1 MQNEQMQNKQ
11 MQNEQM
17 QNKIQG
23 TADNLKE
30 KYSDIKE
37 NYSWQELV
45 EIFYFLR
52 SDQGCPWDQ
61 KQTHQSLRSN
71 MIEEAYEAVEAID
84 DQSPERLKDEL
95 GDVLLQVIFHAQISA
110 EQNEFTIQDVINN
123 LAQKLIRRHTHIF
136 GQDSATN
143 MQDALET
150 WQNNKRKEKGQK
162 LIADSVEDIP
172 KSYPALSKAFK
183 VQKRAAKAGFDWEEA
198 EDTIVKIK
206 EELLEVDAANK
217 KLSDIPIKNIDS
229 NIPMK
234 NLDSIETGSNS
245 ANMTA
250 NDNQTQSNQV
260 RDEAELNLEMEAGD
274 LLFAVVNYLRHLNV
288 DPEIALNRS
297 TQKFQKRFRK
307 VEELINQD
315 NLSMENLDLE
325 QLDKYWDQAKC
336 QI

>member
-1 MQNEQMQNKQ
+1 MQNKSQ
-11 MQNEQM
+11 EILD
-17 QNKIQG
+17 K
-23 TADNLKE
+23 LKE
-30 KYSDIKE
+30 KFSEIKD

-95 GDVLLQVIFHAQISA
+95 GDVLLQVIFHAQISS
-110 EQNEFTIQDVINN
+110 EQNEFTIQDVIDN

-136 GQDSATN
+136 GQDTATN
-143 MQDALET
+143 VQDALAT

-162 LIADSVEDIP
+162 LLADSVEDIP
-172 KSYPALSKAFK
+172 KSFPALSKAYK
-183 VQKRAAKAGFDWEEA
+183 VQKRAAKAGFDWEKA
-198 EDTIVKIK
+198 EDTLVKIK
-206 EELLEVDAANK
+206 EELTEVDAARNR
-217 KLSDIPIKNIDS
+217 LSEIQMQSIDS
-229 NIPMK
+229 VESQANPASPTAK
-234 NLDSIETGSNS
+234 NNQGQS
-245 ANMTA
+245 A
-250 NDNQTQSNQV
+250 QV
-260 RDEAELNLEMEAGD
+260 RHDQIKDEAELNLEMEAGD
-274 LLFAVVNYLRHLNV
+274 LLFAVVNYLRHLNI

-315 NLSMENLDLE
+315 NLQMENLNLE
-325 QLDKYWDQAKC
+325 QLDQYWDQAKC

>member
-1 MQNEQMQNKQ
+1 MQNKLQ
-11 MQNEQM
+11 P
-17 QNKIQG
+17 
-23 TADNLKE
+23 TTDNLKE
-30 KYSDIKE
+30 KYSEIKE
-37 NYSWQELV
+37 NYTWQELI

-84 DQSPERLKDEL
+84 DRSPERLKDEL

-110 EQNEFTIQDVINN
+110 EQNEFTIQDVIDN
-123 LAQKLIRRHTHIF
+123 LARKLIRRHTHIF

-143 MQDALET
+143 VQDALNT

-162 LIADSVEDIP
+162 SVADSVEDIP
-172 KSYPALSKAFK
+172 KSFPALSKAFK
-183 VQKRAAKAGFDWEEA
+183 VQKKAAKAGFDWEKA
-198 EDTIVKIK
+198 EDTLVKIK
-206 EELLEVDAANK
+206 EEVAEVD
-217 KLSDIPIKNIDS
+217 
-229 NIPMK
+229 
-234 NLDSIETGSNS
+234 
-245 ANMTA
+245 TA
-250 NDNQTQSNQV
+250 RNTT
-260 RDEAELNLEMEAGD
+260 ALNLEMEAGD
-274 LLFAVVNYLRHLNV
+274 LLFAVVYYLRHLNV

-315 NLSMENLDLE
+315 NLDMENLNLE
-325 QLDKYWDQAKC
+325 QLDEYWDKAKC

>member
-1 MQNEQMQNKQ
+1 MQNKLQ
-11 MQNEQM
+11 E
-17 QNKIQG
+17 K
-23 TADNLKE
+23 TDSLKE
-30 KYSDIKE
+30 KYSEIKD

-110 EQNEFTIQDVINN
+110 EQNEFTIQDVIDN

-143 MQDALET
+143 VQEALNT
-150 WQNNKRKEKGQK
+150 WQNNKRKEKGQES
-162 LIADSVEDIP
+162 LADSVEDIP
-172 KSYPALSKAFK
+172 KSFPALSKAFK
-183 VQKRAAKAGFDWEEA
+183 VQKRAAKAGFDWEKA
-198 EDTIVKIK
+198 EDTLIKIK
-206 EELLEVDAANK
+206 EELVEVDAARNTTK
-217 KLSDIPIKNIDS
+217 
-229 NIPMK
+229 
-234 NLDSIETGSNS
+234 
-245 ANMTA
+245 
-250 NDNQTQSNQV
+250 
-260 RDEAELNLEMEAGD
+260 LNLEMEAGD

-315 NLSMENLDLE
+315 KLNMENLNLE
-325 QLDKYWDQAKC
+325 QLDEYWDQAKC
-336 QI
+336 QV

>member
-1 MQNEQMQNKQ
+1 MQNKLQ
-11 MQNEQM
+11 P
-17 QNKIQG
+17 
-23 TADNLKE
+23 TTDNLKE
-30 KYSDIKE
+30 KYSEIKE
-37 NYSWQELV
+37 NYTWQELI

-84 DQSPERLKDEL
+84 DRSPERLKDEL

-110 EQNEFTIQDVINN
+110 EQNEFTIQDVIDN
-123 LAQKLIRRHTHIF
+123 LARKLIRRHTHIF

-143 MQDALET
+143 VQDALNT

-162 LIADSVEDIP
+162 SVADSVEDIP
-172 KSYPALSKAFK
+172 KSFPALSKAFK
-183 VQKRAAKAGFDWEEA
+183 VQKKAAKAGFDWEKA
-198 EDTIVKIK
+198 EDTLVKIK
-206 EELLEVDAANK
+206 EEVAEVD
-217 KLSDIPIKNIDS
+217 
-229 NIPMK
+229 
-234 NLDSIETGSNS
+234 
-245 ANMTA
+245 TA
-250 NDNQTQSNQV
+250 RNTT
-260 RDEAELNLEMEAGD
+260 ALNLEMEAGD

-315 NLSMENLDLE
+315 NLDMENLNLE
-325 QLDKYWDQAKC
+325 QLDEYWDKAKC